1 MQWSRSSQHE
11 QCHQLP
17 VVKLDSAQVELQF
30 QYVTL
35 CFFDS
40 QQVCGVYVPLLLV
53 LESWCNK
60 FCQIFVLSK
69 VD

>member
-1 MQWSRSSQHE
+1 MPSVAGRKVRLGTSRASVSVRN
-11 QCHQLP
+11 
-17 VVKLDSAQVELQF
+17 VV
-30 QYVTL
+30 
-35 CFFDS
+35 FFDS